1 MKLIVIIILILLG
14 IATMFVAAWFYV
26 EMESKD
32 PPDGT
37 VIRYPEEDEY
47 SPDKLDLDK
56 VLKNISLRN
65 KLKEIET
72 KRKKK

>member
-1 MKLIVIIILILLG
+1 MMAIL
-14 IATMFVAAWFYV
+14 VAAWVYV
-26 EMESKD
+26 ELKTKE

-47 SPDKLDLDK
+47 SPEQLDLDK
-56 VLKNISLRN
+56 TLKIISLRN